1 MSGYLIASCWPSPWR
16 ALHVTGGP
24 IKFEGKQHMIDRKKL
39 SVHLSRPYLTLAAV
53 TTLVFSTAGFVR
65 ADLITSLGTGILDAG
80 NGSVIVSGNGIT
92 SGCINW
98 YNSGPAPTICPDTGG
113 TGTLTVQGGS
123 TAPFTPGQTGT
134 IQDLSFETTY
144 PLVDFMVVNKLGGV
158 PLQFDLADIRFNGG
172 TAIGNCAAGAN
183 DPGAT
188 CTPANSPFQL
198 TNGLIDPGTG
208 VVDTVSVSFTVDA
221 YGYKNSSGTD
231 YNDADTYVGT
241 FTTQQAIQDATI
253 ASILGTIGGGGAL
266 SASWSASFTPE
277 TSLGSSSP
285 VPEPPPF
292 ILMGAGLMVVGLFR
306 RNARKA

>member
-1 MSGYLIASCWPSPWR
+1 MIHEKVVRDAWKVHSQRPW
-16 ALHVTGGP
+16 
-24 IKFEGKQHMIDRKKL
+24 
-39 SVHLSRPYLTLAAV
+39 LTLAAV

-80 NGSVIVSGNGIT
+80 NGSVIVSGNGVT

-113 TGTLTVQGGS
+113 TGTLTVQGQS
-123 TAPFTPGQTGT
+123 TTPFTPGQTGT

-158 PLQFDLADIRFNGG
+158 PLQFDLANIRFNGG
-172 TAIGNCAAGAN
+172 TAIGDCTAGAN

-198 TNGLIDPGTG
+198 TNGLIDPSTG
-208 VVDTVSVSFTVDA
+208 GVDTVSVSFTVDA

-231 YNDADTYVGT
+231 YNDADAYVGT

-253 ASILGTIGGGGAL
+253 ASLLGTIADGGAL

-277 TSLGSSSP
+277 AAITGGLSP
-285 VPEPPPF
+285 APEPPPLF
-292 ILMGAGLMVVGLFR
+292 LMGAGFLVVGLFR